1 MGRSDDDTW
10 DLASSVGVT
19 ATVVAMQRAIATRS
33 GTAGV
38 SDPYAEPLVSAV
50 GVQTYIRHARGESG
64 DQVPADAV
72 RMADGIAARTRW
84 FDEFVTEAL
93 AAGIRQFVI
102 LASGLDSRAYRLP
115 WPADAA
121 VYELDKSEVIT
132 FKTRTLADLGAVPG
146 AEHRPIAVDLRDDW
160 PAALRAAGYL
170 TDRPTAWLAEGL
182 LIYLPPAAQDRL
194 LDNITELSAPGSRIA
209 TENTPTVSAEDL
221 QEMSE
226 RMRMTQEE
234 WRAKGMDLGDE
245 VDVADLF
252 YAGERTEAAIY
263 LAGKGWK
270 TSLRKGTE
278 LFADYGLPPSAEGL
292 SSFGDVVY
300 VSATLG

>member
-1 MGRSDDDTW
+1 MGRTENDTW

-33 GTAGV
+33 GIAGV
-38 SDPYAEPLVSAV
+38 KDPYAEPLVSAV
-50 GVQTYIRHARGESG
+50 GVPTYIRHARGAYG
-64 DQVPADAV
+64 DETPVDAV

-84 FDEFVTEAL
+84 FDEFVTDAL

-115 WPADAA
+115 WPADAT
-121 VYELDKSEVIT
+121 VYELDRAEVIT

-160 PAALRAAGYL
+160 PAALRGAGHEAG
-170 TDRPTAWLAEGL
+170 RPTAWLAEGL

-194 LDNITELSAPGSRIA
+194 LDNITECSAAGSRIA
-209 TENTPTVSAEDL
+209 TENTPTVSVEDL
-221 QEMSE
+221 REMSE
-226 RMRMTQEE
+226 RMRATQRE
-234 WRAKGMDLGDE
+234 WRAKGMDLGAE
-245 VDVADLF
+245 VDVAELF
-252 YAGERTEAAIY
+252 YAGDRTEAATY
-263 LAGKGWK
+263 LAGIGW
-270 TSLRKGTE
+270 TTTPRTGSE
-278 LFADYGLPPSAEGL
+278 LFADYGPAPSAEGL

>member
-1 MGRSDDDTW
+1 MGRTDNDTW

-38 SDPYAEPLVSAV
+38 KDLYAEPLVSAV
-50 GVQTYIRHARGESG
+50 GVPTYIRHARGESG
-64 DQVPADAV
+64 DRAPVDAV

-84 FDEFVTEAL
+84 FDEFVTDAL
-93 AAGIRQFVI
+93 AGGIRQFVI
-102 LASGLDSRAYRLP
+102 LASGLDARAYRLP
-115 WPADAA
+115 WPADAI
-121 VYELDKSEVIT
+121 VYELDQAEVIT

-160 PAALRAAGYL
+160 PAALRGAGYT

-209 TENTPTVSAEDL
+209 TENTPTVSVEDL
-221 QEMSE
+221 REMSE
-226 RMRMTQEE
+226 RMRVTQQE

-245 VDVADLF
+245 VDVAELF
-252 YAGERTEAAIY
+252 YAGDRTEAATY
-263 LAGKGWK
+263 LAGQGWG
-270 TSLRKGTE
+270 TTLRKGTE
-278 LFADYGLPPSAEGL
+278 LFADYGLSPSADGL
-292 SSFGDVVY
+292 SSFGEVVY

>member
-1 MGRSDDDTW
+1 MGRADNDTW

-38 SDPYAEPLVSAV
+38 RDPYAEALVSAV
-50 GVQTYIRHARGESG
+50 GVPTYTRHARGESG
-64 DQVPADAV
+64 DEAPVDAV

-84 FDEFVTEAL
+84 FDEFVTDAL

-102 LASGLDSRAYRLP
+102 LASGLDARAYRLP
-115 WPADAA
+115 WPADAT
-121 VYELDKSEVIT
+121 VYELDQAEVIA

-160 PAALRAAGYL
+160 PAALRAAGFA

-182 LIYLPPAAQDRL
+182 LIYLPPEAQDRL
-194 LDNITELSAPGSRIA
+194 LGNITELSAPGSRIA
-209 TENTPTVSAEDL
+209 TENTPTVSVEDL
-221 QEMSE
+221 REMSE
-226 RMRMTQEE
+226 RMRAMQRE
-234 WRAKGMDLGDE
+234 WQANGMDLGDE
-245 VDVADLF
+245 VDVAELF
-252 YAGERTEAAIY
+252 YAGDRTEAATY
-263 LAGKGWK
+263 LAGRGWETALQKG
-270 TSLRKGTE
+270 SE
-278 LFADYGLPPSAEGL
+278 LFAAYGLPPSTEGL